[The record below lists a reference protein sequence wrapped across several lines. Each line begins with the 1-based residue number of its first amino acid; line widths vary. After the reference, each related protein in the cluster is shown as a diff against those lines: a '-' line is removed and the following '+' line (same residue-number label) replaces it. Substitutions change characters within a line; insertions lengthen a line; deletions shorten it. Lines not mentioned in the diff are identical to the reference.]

1 MSRLSRI
8 RLAALGVSLTVMGAI
23 AWVGAAPAR
32 AQSTT
37 VDPLEDFRSTDDSS
51 NPFEASGGN
60 AQNSIFDLIHQMQL
74 QNGGSITDFNRRRQ
88 ENIRDQAEAFRTLQR
103 QQIES
108 SVQNDVSTVEDDTQ
122 SEL

>member
-1 MSRLSRI
+1 MSKLSRI
-8 RLAALGVSLTVMGAI
+8 RLGAVGTSLTVMGAI
-23 AWVGAAPAR
+23 ACISSAPAR
-32 AQSTT
+32 AQSTS

-74 QNGGSITDFNRRRQ
+74 RNGGSIEDFNRQRQ
-88 ENIRDQAEAFRTLQR
+88 EDIRNQAETFRTLQR

-108 SVQNDVSTVEDDTQ
+108 GGQTRVLTVEDD
-122 SEL
+122 SSPEL